1 MSQTKVRERTK
12 TLLKVMALPEMY
24 FAEYQYYVETPE
36 GDVMYFSDK
45 KKASQFITF
54 YNEYPHKRVK
64 KKLTCTSNS
73 V

>member
-1 MSQTKVRERTK
+1 MADTKIREK
-12 TLLKVMALPEMY
+12 KKCLLKVMALPEMY

-45 KKASQFITF
+45 KKANSFISF
-54 YNEYPHKRVK
+54 YNEYPHKRVT
-64 KKLTCTSNS
+64 KKLTLYRNH